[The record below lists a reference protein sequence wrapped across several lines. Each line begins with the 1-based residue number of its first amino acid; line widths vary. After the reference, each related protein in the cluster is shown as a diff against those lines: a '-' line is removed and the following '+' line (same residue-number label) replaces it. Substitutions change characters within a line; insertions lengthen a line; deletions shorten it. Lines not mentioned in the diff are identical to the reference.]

1 MPDTHLITYR
11 RHAPMGHQRTPT
23 EIAELEA
30 LYQSWRLATA
40 CPDLTERWMALRA
53 ARVPPTAIL
62 AELQD
67 MVETLADL
75 GIEARNP

>member
-1 MPDTHLITYR
+1 MPDTTTALLRPRPYHSR
-11 RHAPMGHQRTPT
+11 APMGHRRTPT

-30 LYQSWRLATA
+30 LYQAWRLATA

-62 AELQD
+62 AELQ
-67 MVETLADL
+67 
-75 GIEARNP
+75 GIAAGKA